1 MRQALS
7 ALTLSIGLL
16 TFPVTALA
24 DSDRSH
30 GYKNSHK
37 KSSDHKHLEFD
48 QAMHE
53 RRANKAE
60 LRQHTQRAH
69 RKLHKIDRQ
78 HRIKQ
83 HKIKKHRIKQQR
95 IKQHRIK
102 QHRIKKYRHY
112 NGHNYNK
119 WQARRHYSHRPHHHY
134 HYRHEIKHHDNDYL
148 EWLGI
153 MLLLDEVLEDDYR

>member
-37 KSSDHKHLEFD
+37 KFSDHKHLKFD
-48 QAMHE
+48 QAIHE

-78 HRIKQ
+78 H
-83 HKIKKHRIKQQR
+83 R

>member
-16 TFPVTALA
+16 TFSVTALA

-30 GYKNSHK
+30 GHENSHK
-37 KSSDHKHLEFD
+37 KFSDHKHLKLD
-48 QAMHE
+48 QAIHE

-60 LRQHTQRAH
+60 RRQHKQRAQ

-83 HKIKKHRIKQQR
+83 HRIKQHRIKQQR
-95 IKQHRIK
+95 IKQHRF
-102 QHRIKKYRHY
+102 KKYRHY

-134 HYRHEIKHHDNDYL
+134 YNRHGIKHHDNDYL

>member
-30 GYKNSHK
+30 GHENSHK
-37 KSSDHKHLEFD
+37 KFSDHKHLKLD
-48 QAMHE
+48 QAILE
-53 RRANKAE
+53 RRADKAE
-60 LRQHTQRAH
+60 RRQHKQRVH

-78 HRIKQ
+78 HRIK
-83 HKIKKHRIKQQR
+83 KHR

-134 HYRHEIKHHDNDYL
+134 YNRHGIKHHDNDYL

>member
-1 MRQALS
+1 MRQVLN
-7 ALTLSIGLL
+7 ALTLILGLL

-30 GYKNSHK
+30 GYENSHK
-37 KSSDHKHLEFD
+37 KFSDHKHIKLD
-48 QAMHE
+48 QAIHE

-60 LRQHTQRAH
+60 RRQHKQRIH

-78 HRIKQ
+78 HKINQ
-83 HKIKKHRIKQQR
+83 HL
-95 IKQHRIK
+95 IK

-112 NGHNYNK
+112 NAHNYNK
-119 WQARRHYSHRPHHHY
+119 WQARRYYSYRPHHHY
-134 HYRHEIKHHDNDYL
+134 HFRQDIKHHDGDYL

-153 MLLLDEVLEDDYR
+153 MLLLDEVSEDDQH

>member
-37 KSSDHKHLEFD
+37 KFSDHKHLKFD
-48 QAMHE
+48 QAIHE

-78 HRIKQ
+78 Y
-83 HKIKKHRIKQQR
+83 R

-102 QHRIKKYRHY
+102 QHRIKKSRHY

>member
-37 KSSDHKHLEFD
+37 KFSDHKHLKFD
-48 QAMHE
+48 QAIHE

-83 HKIKKHRIKQQR
+83 HR

-119 WQARRHYSHRPHHHY
+119 WQACRHYSHRPHHHY

-153 MLLLDEVLEDDYR
+153 ILLLDEVLEDDYR